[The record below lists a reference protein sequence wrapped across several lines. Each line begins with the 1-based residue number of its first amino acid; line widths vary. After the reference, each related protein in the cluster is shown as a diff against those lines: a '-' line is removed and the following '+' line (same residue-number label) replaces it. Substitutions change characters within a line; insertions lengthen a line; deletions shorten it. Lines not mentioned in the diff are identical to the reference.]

1 MIDLAILLTLAAV
14 GFGIARWLRLP
25 VVPVL
30 MAMGI
35 AMSWMGGRVGGGIDP
50 ELIRQ
55 TVELGL
61 AFLLFTSGIELNPRR
76 FQHQT
81 RQVLWVSV
89 VQFFLVGVAGYL
101 AARLL
106 AYDGVT
112 AIYIAGTISASSTLV
127 VLRQLKDRAQMYEP
141 FGRLVTGVVL
151 MQDLAMIVLVVVMAG
166 VPGGVAGIGTG
177 LGGLLVL
184 LIAAVAGHRWIVPH
198 AVKMLKP
205 DDEVLL
211 LIALAVLFGFLG
223 LAQLVGAPLLAA
235 AFLAGFALSAFPVN
249 GLLRGLLGSLADF
262 FQAIFFVALGLLV
275 AVSDGTV
282 FLHAAIFSVLI
293 LVITPPIVAA
303 IAEWQGT
310 SSRAGIESG
319 LLLAQSSE
327 FALVLGFSGLATGQI
342 SMETFSMIALVAVVT
357 MTLTPFVA
365 TDRLAWRLL
374 HVHPR
379 WRRADTRGRMK
390 GHVLMLGFGSTG
402 MWVAKP
408 FIESGRQLL
417 VVDDDPV
424 VIEQLGKMN
433 IPCLRGDA
441 SDVKLLQ
448 RAGAKDAD
456 LIISALPR
464 TADVLKILANRR
476 HTPVLARTFEASD
489 AAKIR
494 KAGGLPVLNAE
505 AAMTAFFEWFDQSLI
520 PPGK

>member
-1 MIDLAILLTLAAV
+1 
-14 GFGIARWLRLP
+14 
-25 VVPVL
+25 
-30 MAMGI
+30 
-35 AMSWMGGRVGGGIDP
+35 
-50 ELIRQ
+50 
-55 TVELGL
+55 
-61 AFLLFTSGIELNPRR
+61 
-76 FQHQT
+76 
-81 RQVLWVSV
+81 
-89 VQFFLVGVAGYL
+89 
-101 AARLL
+101 
-106 AYDGVT
+106 
-112 AIYIAGTISASSTLV
+112 
-127 VLRQLKDRAQMYEP
+127 
-141 FGRLVTGVVL
+141 
-151 MQDLAMIVLVVVMAG
+151 
-166 VPGGVAGIGTG
+166 
-177 LGGLLVL
+177 
-184 LIAAVAGHRWIVPH
+184 
-198 AVKMLKP
+198 
-205 DDEVLL
+205 
-211 LIALAVLFGFLG
+211 
-223 LAQLVGAPLLAA
+223 
-235 AFLAGFALSAFPVN
+235 
-249 GLLRGLLGSLADF
+249 
-262 FQAIFFVALGLLV
+262 
-275 AVSDGTV
+275 
-282 FLHAAIFSVLI
+282 
-293 LVITPPIVAA
+293 
-303 IAEWQGT
+303 
-310 SSRAGIESG
+310 
-319 LLLAQSSE
+319 
-327 FALVLGFSGLATGQI
+327 
-342 SMETFSMIALVAVVT
+342 METFSMIALVAVVT

-464 TADVLKILANRR
+464 TADVLKILANRG
-476 HTPVLARTFEASD
+476 HTPVIARTFEASD